1 MPLALI
7 FPARRPT
14 LRGAAAPAPAPASDL
29 APGGS
34 AARTVGRGARVLG
47 ALGLMALLAACATR
61 PQMSATQE
69 AAQYAAHAR
78 GDYTPPGPSD
88 DPWGPYITEAST
100 RFDVPDRWIREVM
113 HVESGGKL
121 YHHGELVTSPVGAM
135 GLMQVMPDTFD
146 EMRVR
151 YSLGDD
157 PYDPHNSILAGA
169 AYIREMYD
177 VYGSPGFLAAYNAGP
192 GNLDAYLTRNR
203 PLPAET
209 RRYVAM
215 IAPYIRDS
223 VPNNRSQ
230 ADLLAM
236 NQIPTDIPA
245 GPRFPARSYA
255 RAEAGRSAV
264 ARFASA
270 ERLPEPPV
278 WAGFAARPAPI
289 TRGPGRG
296 SQVAALP
303 VPPRPNQPSYQ
314 VASFAPAYGRR
325 EGLHLISPAMAE
337 SLPRRGG
344 GSEWAIQVGAFGN
357 MGQAHAAAGAARE
370 VAQLGAGRP
379 AVAGVREAH
388 GTLYRARLTG
398 LSREAALH
406 ACERLARGHQ
416 NCMVVA
422 PDSQS

>member
-1 MPLALI
+1 MPLAHTASAAHG
-7 FPARRPT
+7 PS
-14 LRGAAAPAPAPASDL
+14 GAAAPITAPAAAGVSASRR
-29 APGGS
+29 
-34 AARTVGRGARVLG
+34 ARMARALRPLG
-47 ALGLMALLAACATR
+47 ALGLMALLAACATQ

-78 GDYTPPGPSD
+78 GDYTPPGPAE
-88 DPWGPYITEAST
+88 DPWGPYVTEAST

-113 HVESGGKL
+113 RVESGGKL
-121 YHHGELVTSPVGAM
+121 YHGGTLVTSPVGAM
-135 GLMQVMPDTFD
+135 GLMQVMPQTFD

-177 VYGSPGFLAAYNAGP
+177 IYGSPGFLAAYNAGP

-223 VPNNRSQ
+223 APNNRSQ
-230 ADLLAM
+230 ADMLAM
-236 NQIPTDIPA
+236 NALPSDIPA
-245 GPRFPARSYA
+245 GPRYPARSYA
-255 RAEAGRSAV
+255 RAEP
-264 ARFASA
+264 ARPAPVRLA
-270 ERLPEPPV
+270 ERERLPEPPA

-289 TRGPGRG
+289 LRGRAPT
-296 SQVAALP
+296 QVAGLP
-303 VPPRPNQPSYQ
+303 LPPSAPQPAYQ
-314 VASFAPAYGRR
+314 VASYGGSRR
-325 EGLHLISPAMAE
+325 EGLHLIAPAMAE
-337 SLPRRGG
+337 SMPRRGG
-344 GSEWAIQVGAFGN
+344 GADWAIQVGAFGN
-357 MGQAHAAAGAARE
+357 AGQANAAAGAARH
-370 VAQLGAGRP
+370 AATQGAHL
-379 AVAGVREAH
+379 AVAGVHEGH

-398 LSREAALH
+398 MSREAALH
-406 ACERLARGHQ
+406 ACETLARGHR